1 MEDKDHS
8 FYFEVVCCFHPT
20 DYDPVGRDGLYVKSV
35 AKIEDPA
42 TLRAR
47 ITEYE
52 DCIKANIEVGKLNAD
67 LQIRLAELEATMERV
82 NILEA
87 RWRGEIDTY
96 MTDFTLKR
104 IAALSVAV
112 NELAAA
118 LRKK

>member
-1 MEDKDHS
+1 
-8 FYFEVVCCFHPT
+8 
-20 DYDPVGRDGLYVKSV
+20 
-35 AKIEDPA
+35 
-42 TLRAR
+42 
-47 ITEYE
+47 
-52 DCIKANIEVGKLNAD
+52 
-67 LQIRLAELEATMERV
+67 MERV

-96 MTDFTLKR
+96 MTDFTLKNQDDW